1 MFIGACPFEG
11 AQRKSKRV
19 KEGKD
24 KTNDEKPALAKHV
37 PLENAHF
44 QICFTSRYKLKRVV
58 GYFIL
63 LPIFTI

>member
-1 MFIGACPFEG
+1 MFIGACPFKG
-11 AQRKSKRV
+11 AQHRSKRI

-24 KTNDEKPALAKHV
+24 KMNDEKPGLTKHV
-37 PLENAHF
+37 PLENGHF
-44 QICFTSRYKLKRVV
+44 QICFDSEYKLKRVV